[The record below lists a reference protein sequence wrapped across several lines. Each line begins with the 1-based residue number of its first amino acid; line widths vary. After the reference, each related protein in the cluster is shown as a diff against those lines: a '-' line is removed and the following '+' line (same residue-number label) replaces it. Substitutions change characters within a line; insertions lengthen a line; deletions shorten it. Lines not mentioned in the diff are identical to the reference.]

1 MHNSLR
7 KNIINVRKF
16 VVSNRDLQVKLKEIR
31 EKVNKGDDAIHHSR
45 GSDDLVITSLK
56 RYNQMIDILF
66 KEHKS
71 AKEVLEEE
79 QDNKKLL
86 EKYVALSMRL
96 QEENLKEGPDFVK
109 QKDLSNEWSK
119 IKKEILKR
127 MKLRI
132 LG

>member
-1 MHNSLR
+1 M
-7 KNIINVRKF
+7 
-16 VVSNRDLQVKLKEIR
+16 
-31 EKVNKGDDAIHHSR
+31 
-45 GSDDLVITSLK
+45 ITSLK

-96 QEENLKEGPDFVK
+96 QVLNSQTKHIGRLQEENLKEGPDFVK

-127 MKLRI
+127 MET
-132 LG
+132 

>member
-1 MHNSLR
+1 MDWN
-7 KNIINVRKF
+7 KKEGITIF

-86 EKYVALSMRL
+86 EKYVVLSMKL
-96 QEENLKEGPDFVK
+96 QEENLKEKPDFAK
-109 QKDLSNEWSK
+109 QKDLSNEWAMT
-119 IKKEILKR
+119 KKEILKR
-127 MKLRI
+127 MET
-132 LG
+132 

>member
-1 MHNSLR
+1 M
-7 KNIINVRKF
+7 
-16 VVSNRDLQVKLKEIR
+16 
-31 EKVNKGDDAIHHSR
+31 
-45 GSDDLVITSLK
+45 ITSLK

-96 QEENLKEGPDFVK
+96 QE
-109 QKDLSNEWSK
+109 
-119 IKKEILKR
+119 
-127 MKLRI
+127 
-132 LG
+132 